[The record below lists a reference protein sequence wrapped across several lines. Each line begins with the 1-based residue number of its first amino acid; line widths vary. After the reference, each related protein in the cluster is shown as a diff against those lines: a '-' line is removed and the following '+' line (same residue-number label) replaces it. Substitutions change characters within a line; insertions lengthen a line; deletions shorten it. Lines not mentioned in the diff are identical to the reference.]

1 MTPDRVLHLLSP
13 ILDRVRTED
22 HWLVPKGGSPS
33 HRRTKMGASVLMN
46 HARRVARVGACP
58 MRRGSSTTRI
68 AVLDLDSHKGE
79 ASWAEMVAAAR
90 RLIDAAAMLGILL
103 IPFRSSGAKGI
114 HLIAIWDEEQDARS
128 VRAALADV
136 LRMAGFTNGTRGVKA
151 GQVEIF
157 PKQDSVP
164 ADGWG
169 SMFVLPMSGESEALD
184 PNTLAVVDLEIVDWP
199 PSEPVPVLPPA
210 EYLPVVAGA
219 APAPGMDKIRGALF
233 AIDPNGI
240 GYDDWVR
247 YLFAVHAATEGSE
260 EGLGLMLEWSSQW
273 SGFDSEASRAE
284 TEKQWRAARV
294 KPGGI
299 GVGTLLKAARE
310 AGWQDPEVLA
320 MTTSDG
326 FLPVA
331 DPAPDGVPSE
341 LDRKKSFTAVIAA
354 VGEPAAVGC
363 RLAYDSFDGG
373 LKVWPVG
380 EGDWRAITDDD
391 THLIRSA
398 LESRVFGATPSIED
412 TRAAISIAGKEN
424 TMDSMQDWIN
434 GLPEWDG
441 TPRVSKFLTDYL
453 GAGNTAYNRA
463 VSAYLWTALAGRVL
477 EPGCQADMVPVLVG
491 AQGIGKSSAVRAL
504 VVDPKKLYCSINLHA
519 THDADQSRL
528 LRGKVVGEIGELR
541 GLSTRDAE
549 SIKDWV
555 TRRQEEWT
563 PKFKE
568 HNEVYLR
575 RCVFIGTTNE
585 ERFLTDPTGNR
596 RWLPVKV
603 TQADIAAIERD
614 REQLWAEAALIF
626 RENGVLWWEAE
637 RLGRSEHRHYMAIDE
652 WAEAISTYLQE
663 TGRKMSVREIAAE
676 VLRIDLKGLDDRVK
690 KRIVAALRTNKD
702 VVTFKGRPDSG
713 GSPTGLW
720 KWAGKQVSV
729 DDLL

>member
-1 MTPDRVLHLLSP
+1 MTPDRVLHLLAP
-13 ILDRVRTED
+13 ILGRVRDED
-22 HWLVPKGGSPS
+22 HWLVPQGGSPI

-46 HARRVARVGACP
+46 HARRIARVGACP

-68 AVLDLDSHKGE
+68 ALLDLDSHKGE

-90 RLIDAAAMLGILL
+90 RLIAAAGLLGVSL

-128 VRAALADV
+128 VRALLADV
-136 LRMAGFTNGTRGVKA
+136 LSICGFTNGTRGVKA

-169 SMFVLPMSGESEALD
+169 SMFVLPMAGESEPLHPVD
-184 PNTLAVVDLEIVDWP
+184 LAVIDLEKVDWP
-199 PSEPVPVLPPA
+199 TSGPVPVLPPVQ
-210 EYLPVVAGA
+210 YLPVPVGST
-219 APAPGMDKIRGALF
+219 PALEKVRGALF
-233 AIDPNGI
+233 AIDPNGL

-247 YLFAVHAATEGSE
+247 LLFAVHAATEASE
-260 EGLGLMLEWSSQW
+260 EGLALMLEWSSQW
-273 SGFDSEASRAE
+273 SGFDAEASASE
-284 TEKQWRAARV
+284 TVKQWRAAKI

-299 GVGTLLKAARE
+299 GAGSLFKAARD

-320 MTTSDG
+320 LTGPEG
-326 FLPVA
+326 FEVVA
-331 DPAPDGVPSE
+331 DAPPGGLLPANLSRDKG
-341 LDRKKSFTAVIAA
+341 FTNVVRATMEPNA
-354 VGEPAAVGC
+354 VGR
-363 RLAYDSFDGG
+363 RLAYDTFDATV
-373 LKVWPVG
+373 KVLPEG
-380 EGDWRAITDDD
+380 ETEWRPITDND
-391 THLIRSA
+391 TQWIRSL
-398 LESRVFGATPSIED
+398 LETNVFGAAPNIED
-412 TRAAISIAGKEN
+412 TRAAISMAADKN
-424 TMDSMQDWIN
+424 RMDSMIDWIEA
-434 GLPEWDG
+434 LPEWDG
-441 TPRVSKFLTDYL
+441 KARVSRFLTDYL
-453 GAGNTAYNRA
+453 GAANSAYNRA
-463 VSAYLWTALAGRVL
+463 VSAYLWTALAGRIL
-477 EPGCQADMVPVLVG
+477 DPGCQADMVPVLVG

-504 VVDPKKLYCSINLHA
+504 VANPTAHYCSINLHA

-568 HNEVYLR
+568 HNVVYLR

-614 REQLWAEAALIF
+614 RDQLWAEAALIF
-626 RENGVLWWEAE
+626 RDVGVQWQEAE
-637 RLGRSEHRHYMAIDE
+637 RLGRNEHRHYMAVDE
-652 WAEAISTYLQE
+652 WSEAIGAYLHE
-663 TGRKMSVREIAAE
+663 TGKKMSVREIAAE
-676 VLRIDLKGLDDRVK
+676 VLRIDLKGLDERVK
-690 KRIVAALRTNKD
+690 KRIVAALRTNKG
-702 VVTFKGRPDSG
+702 VVMFRGRPESG
-713 GSPTGLW
+713 GNPTGLW
-720 KWAGKQVSV
+720 KWAGEEVSV